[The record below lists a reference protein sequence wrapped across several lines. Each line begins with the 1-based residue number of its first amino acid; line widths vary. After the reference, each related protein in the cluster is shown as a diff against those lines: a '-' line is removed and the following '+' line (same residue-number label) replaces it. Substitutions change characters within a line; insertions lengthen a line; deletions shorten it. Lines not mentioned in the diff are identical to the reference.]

1 MVCKKLPV
9 ISGTMTGGGAAGNN
23 IAPYCEISSRE
34 TSVTALLKS
43 GFLVI
48 RDVSFDILNKTT

>member
-1 MVCKKLPV
+1 MVCIKLPV
-9 ISGTMTGGGAAGNN
+9 ISGTITGGAAGNKM
-23 IAPYCEISSRE
+23 APYCEISSRE

-48 RDVSFDILNKTT
+48 RDVSFDIF